1 MDLSQKK
8 LSLSEWNSIEVPVSD
23 NEKDILNMII
33 SGFHRPDI
41 IVNNT
46 QSLYSYVK
54 IEKSQAMDF
63 YLFHQYFYGEIRDM
77 LAPPLLAVPS
87 ESSKKGK
94 SVKFDKNIKNS
105 QIHES
110 HFAVLDAWIKTNA
123 SAATGKTKMIQ
134 PNKANLIRLQQ
145 TTKLVETQRSSIFE
159 YVLLDLCK
167 SAVRTNIPG
176 FHLYSLIQ
184 LQTYSIESINSY
196 VADFVR
202 LIVAQFDL
210 SAHTNK
216 RAIFHNAHNYIE
228 KNACL
233 IKYEDRTLY
242 SHQRSLFDIFGDRR
256 SKSVPKL
263 VLYMAPTGT
272 GKTMSP
278 LGLSESYRIIF
289 VCVARHVG
297 LALAKSAISV
307 GKRIGFAFGCETASD
322 IRLHNFAASEF
333 IVNKR
338 SGGIGKVDNS
348 IGTKVEIMICDVGSY
363 ITAMHYMLAFN
374 NKEDVIT
381 YWDEP
386 TITMDYDSHD
396 LHETIHRNW
405 AENKIPNMVLS
416 CATLPKLD
424 EIGGVIADF
433 KNRFQILC
441 ENEDAEEATKP
452 QIHTIDSY
460 DCKKSITLL
469 NKDGFPTL
477 PHLLF
482 EKYRDVIR
490 CVDNC
495 EKNKTLLRYFD
506 VEEIVRFIEVVQCG
520 AGFIDSRFS
529 VEKWFK
535 TMTDITMKS
544 LKLYYLEVLRNVN
557 MEHWTTIHKHM
568 ISTLDRKFGLV
579 EEGTATMMSATG
591 SLSGKIR
598 KIQSVDSAVSGS
610 VVGSG
615 GGGAPISRT
624 ISVGATVEVNVQKP
638 TSQNNGGGILLTT
651 KDAYTLTDGPTLFL
665 AEDVDKIGKF
675 YIHQAQIPEQVL
687 HGIMEKIERNNQ
699 YQRRIEQVEKEMED
713 KRGFNAKEEGKEKKL
728 EREAESKEMHR
739 FVEEL
744 EQLRGQI
751 MNVALSPVYVPN
763 TKQHQDKWLFGYEKV
778 AAAFSPRV
786 EETDVREIMELG
798 VDNNRKLLLIL
809 GIGVFGILKGE
820 ISDPSELKY
829 IEVMKRLA
837 YNQQLFLIIATS
849 DYIYG
854 TNYQF
859 CHGFIGKD
867 LADMTQQKI
876 IQAIGRVGRNN
887 IQQEYTVRFR
897 DDAVLLKLFK
907 PVNENKE
914 AVVMNRLFGR

>member
-1 MDLSQKK
+1 MDLTQKK
-8 LSLSEWNSIEVPVSD
+8 LSLSEWNSIEVPVAD
-23 NEKDILNMII
+23 GEKDILTMII
-33 SGFHRPDI
+33 SGFHSPDI
-41 IVNNT
+41 IVNKT
-46 QSLYSYVK
+46 QTLYSHVK

-63 YLFHQYFYGEIRDM
+63 YLFHQYFYEEICGSLMDDA
-77 LAPPLLAVPS
+77 APS
-87 ESSKKGK
+87 TSTKK
-94 SVKFDKNIKNS
+94 SVKFDKKTKTQNV
-105 QIHES
+105 HES
-110 HFAVLDAWIKTNA
+110 HLPMLTTWIKTNA
-123 SAATGKTKMIQ
+123 KDGKTKIIQ

-145 TTKLVETQRSSIFE
+145 TTKLVETQKTAIFE

-167 SAVRTNIPG
+167 NAIKTNVPG

-184 LQTYSIESINSY
+184 LQTYSIESINLY
-196 VADFVR
+196 VADFVGA
-202 LIVAQFDL
+202 IIAQFDL
-210 SAHTNK
+210 SLAINK

-242 SHQRSLFDIFGDRR
+242 PHQKSLFTIFGNKRE
-256 SKSVPKL
+256 KSVPKL

-307 GKRIGFAFGCETASD
+307 GKKIGFAFGCETASD

-386 TITMDYDSHD
+386 TITMDYDFHD
-396 LHETIHRNW
+396 LHAVIHRNW

-424 EIGGVIADF
+424 EIGGVIANF
-433 KNRFQILC
+433 KHRFQTVGNA
-441 ENEDAEEATKP
+441 ENGMETVTP

-469 NKDGFPTL
+469 NKEGFPTL

-482 EKYRDVIR
+482 DKYRDVIR

-506 VEEIVRFIEVVQCG
+506 VEEIVRFIEFVHSG
-520 AGFIDSRFS
+520 GNGMIDSKLS
-529 VEKWFK
+529 VENWFK
-535 TMTDITMKS
+535 TMTDITMKT
-544 LKLYYLEVLRNVN
+544 LKLYYLEILRNVN
-557 MEHWTTIHKHM
+557 MDKWQAIHKHM
-568 ISTLDRKFGLV
+568 VDTLACKFGLV
-579 EEGTATMMSATG
+579 AEGSGLGASSSATF
-591 SLSGKIR
+591 R
-598 KIQSVDSAVSGS
+598 KIKSVDSAE
-610 VVGSG
+610 SG

-624 ISVGATVEVNVQKP
+624 VSVGSAAASATALPQRQTP
-638 TSQNNGGGILLTT
+638 QNNGGGILLTT
-651 KDAYTLTDGPTLFL
+651 KDSYTLTDGPTLFL

-675 YIHQAQIPEQVL
+675 YIQQSQIPEQVL
-687 HGIMEKIERNNQ
+687 SGIMEKIEKNNQ
-699 YQRRIEQVEKEMED
+699 CQRRIEQVEKEMDD
-713 KRGFNAKEEGKEKKL
+713 KRGFTAKEEGKEKKL
-728 EREAESKEMHR
+728 ERETESKEMRR

-744 EQLRGQI
+744 EQLRGKI
-751 MNVALSPVYVPN
+751 INVALSPVYIPN
-763 TKQHQDKWLFGYEKV
+763 TRHHQDKWLFGYEKP
-778 AAAFSPRV
+778 ANPFSPSV
-786 EETDVREIMELG
+786 SETDVREIMELG
-798 VDNNRKLLLIL
+798 VENNRKLLLIL
-809 GIGVFGILKGE
+809 GIGVFGILNGE
-820 ISDPSELKY
+820 INDPCELRY

-867 LADMTQQKI
+867 LAGMTQQKI

-897 DDAVLLKLFK
+897 DDDVLLKLFK
-907 PVNENKE
+907 PATENRE
-914 AVVMNRLFGR
+914 AGVMNRLFSS